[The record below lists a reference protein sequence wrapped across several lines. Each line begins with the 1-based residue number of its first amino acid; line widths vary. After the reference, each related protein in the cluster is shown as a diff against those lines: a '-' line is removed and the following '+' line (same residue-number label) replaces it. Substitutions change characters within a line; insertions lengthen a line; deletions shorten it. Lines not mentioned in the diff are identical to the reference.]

1 MRTIVEVRKSYKFKV
16 YHNAKR
22 NKVLHDGINI
32 AGIIRNHA
40 IALQRRYYRL
50 TGKYIA
56 IGHMKKHIAK
66 LRMRTEK
73 YSYWKVVGSQA
84 VQNILEQLDDSYG
97 RFFKKQGGLPRFCK
111 VKKRKS
117 ITLKQAG
124 WKLIDCNKP
133 KRGIIRITLEGR
145 KTRDFRF
152 VKHRNIPAHAD
163 IKTVT
168 IKRDAAGRLR
178 VIFSVVE
185 KVVMP
190 EMVKTSSGKIGGFDF
205 GLKQFLTV
213 DNGAQIESP
222 QFFKQDLPQIRQ
234 IQRRVSKK
242 PVDSNNKRSG
252 LKHIARRYIRIA
264 DKRRDFAFQLAYD
277 LCDHYDIMVFE
288 DLNLKVMQK
297 LWGRKVSDLGFH
309 QFTKILEYVAIKRGK
324 RLVYID
330 RWERTTGKCSG
341 CGHTQNLALSDRI
354 FNCKACGLVL
364 DRDHNASI
372 NIREAGRCLILQESS
387 QTGNLSID
395 VDGRS
400 PRL

>member
-1 MRTIVEVRKSYKFKV
+1 MRIILEVRKSYKFKM
-16 YHNAKR
+16 YDNAKR
-22 NKVLHDGINI
+22 NKTLHDAINI

-50 TGKYIA
+50 TGKYIPLSA
-56 IGHMKKHIAK
+56 MKKHIAK

-84 VQNILEQLDDSYG
+84 VQNILEQLDDSYR
-97 RFFKKQGGLPRFCK
+97 RFFKKQGRLPRFRK

-124 WKLIDCNKP
+124 WKLIDCDKP
-133 KRGIIRITLEGR
+133 KRGIIRVMG
-145 KTRDFRF
+145 KNYKF

-168 IKRDAAGRLR
+168 IKRDAVGRLR

-185 KVVMP
+185 KVVKP
-190 EMVKTSSGKIGGFDF
+190 EMVKISSVKIGGFDF
-205 GLKQFLTV
+205 GLKQFLTA

-222 QFFKQDLPQIRQ
+222 QFFQQNLSRMRQ
-234 IQRRVSKK
+234 IQRCVSKK
-242 PVDSNNKRSG
+242 LVGSNNKRRG
-252 LKHIARRYIRIA
+252 LRHIARRHIRIA
-264 DKRRDFAFQLAYD
+264 DKRRDFAFQLAHN

-288 DLNLKVMQK
+288 DLNLKAMQK

-309 QFTKILEYVAIKRGK
+309 QFTKILEYVAMKRGK

-341 CGHTQNLALSDRI
+341 CGHTQNLALSDRT
-354 FNCKACGLVL
+354 FHCEACGLVL

-372 NIREAGRCLILQESS
+372 NILEAGRCLILHEFGKTS
-387 QTGNLSID
+387 NLASTD
-395 VDGRS
+395 VDDRS
-400 PRL
+400 LRL